1 MAIPDPFDRAP
12 HSGDAQGAQPA
23 AAPEPSSAQP
33 LPASKRLIPRT
44 FFKGLA
50 TYAVPVGLFAF
61 LIWVMLPDSLKVR
74 PKVELPPPQAFDAA
88 AEKRVTEAM
97 IAALKTSANAES
109 QPKPVP
115 DSAPE
120 KPVPPRPTDTAD
132 PVEDARKAAEL
143 VRAKR
148 VEEVRAAPTEAIDP
162 VQLAGEGAA
171 GLNKKSP
178 LSEFEQ
184 ELANLEQKKA
194 AAGANETNPVALLNT
209 LAGLTPPGA
218 PVPPQSKGVHLDFV
232 AEQSGVTP
240 LPPPLL
246 QQVPP
251 TVPVVLQG
259 TFIQCLSYSM
269 LSSELP
275 GLFKAMVVD
284 DVYDSVFQR
293 HVLIPK
299 GTWMYGVYST
309 SVTPGQKRQLVAM
322 QRMILP
328 NGASVS
334 LAGATASDL
343 LGQSGIA
350 AEVDNHFFETF
361 SSSFVLGA
369 ASLLLPNGQS
379 TVSTSNNAAGSV
391 TTGSVAGL
399 ALNESLRTLLERNR
413 RIDRTLTTDSATPF
427 LLVVA
432 RDMALPPYRK

>member
-12 HSGDAQGAQPA
+12 HSGEATSAQPA
-23 AAPEPSSAQP
+23 AAPEQFPAQP
-33 LPASKRLIPRT
+33 LPAPKRLIPRT
-44 FFKGLA
+44 FFKGIA

-74 PKVELPPPQAFDAA
+74 PKVELPPPQAFDTA

-120 KPVPPRPTDTAD
+120 KPVPPRPADTAD

-148 VEEVRAAPTEAIDP
+148 IEEVRAAPTEAIDP

-328 NGASVS
+328 MVRRFRLRGRRPLICWGSRALRLRWIIIFLRRFPAALC
-334 LAGATASDL
+334 LARPRCCCLMGKARCQPLITRQGLSPRGRL
-343 LGQSGIA
+343 RGWRSMSRSEPFWSG
-350 AEVDNHFFETF
+350 TG
-361 SSSFVLGA
+361 VL
-369 ASLLLPNGQS
+369 SEL
-379 TVSTSNNAAGSV
+379 
-391 TTGSVAGL
+391 
-399 ALNESLRTLLERNR
+399 
-413 RIDRTLTTDSATPF
+413 
-427 LLVVA
+427 
-432 RDMALPPYRK
+432 